1 MRPLYTRTG
10 DSALVFFS
18 LLLPGLVKGKE
29 EKEERERERER
40 LMIAGSTVFSDP
52 RYWRHEKLM
61 SYMGGDCLLRLRTGN
76 CIINEFY

>member
-29 EKEERERERER
+29 EKERKREREADDRGIYGVLGSSLLETREINVVHRGR
-40 LMIAGSTVFSDP
+40 LLVALKN
-52 RYWRHEKLM
+52 RKL
-61 SYMGGDCLLRLRTGN
+61 YN
-76 CIINEFY
+76 

>member
-29 EKEERERERER
+29 EKEERKREREADDRGIYGVLGSSLLETREINVVHRGR
-40 LMIAGSTVFSDP
+40 LLVALKN
-52 RYWRHEKLM
+52 RKL
-61 SYMGGDCLLRLRTGN
+61 YN
-76 CIINEFY
+76 

>member
-29 EKEERERERER
+29 EKEERKREREADDRGIYGVLGSSLLETREINVVHGGR
-40 LMIAGSTVFSDP
+40 LLVALKN
-52 RYWRHEKLM
+52 RKL
-61 SYMGGDCLLRLRTGN
+61 YN
-76 CIINEFY
+76 